1 MDRLQAILE
10 YIKLALLNPQELT
23 LKFQI
28 KPFQN
33 KQTEKLMLGYIQKSK
48 HLLDYSLKTKGYT
61 EAQRAE
67 SFDTLSTVF
76 YAHARGGGSQNTLET
91 QTREYSKKPFFLSR
105 ARMLLSFYN
114 GNAQSRSTLYRS

>member
-48 HLLDYSLKTKGYT
+48 HLLDYSLKTKGYI

-67 SFDTLSTVF
+67 SFETLSTVY
-76 YAHARGGGSQNTLET
+76 YARARARAGWVKTHSKH
-91 QTREYSKKPFFLSR
+91 TRASIRKKPFFLSR
-105 ARMLLSFYN
+105 ARRLLSPLF
-114 GNAQSRSTLYRS
+114 